1 MSDNENMTVA
11 EATALLV
18 RRVESGSNCPCCGQ
32 FANAYKRRIRGNH
45 TRFLVDVARLA
56 TAEDPWVHYTKC
68 FFAGRDYAYL
78 RHFGLAETREREGL
92 WKITPHGERFL
103 LGEEDAGVP
112 EWILVFNNAV
122 VARAEKIM
130 SARDC
135 LAQGGFD
142 YDDLMHGSGS

>member
-32 FANAYKRRIRGNH
+32 FAKAYKRRIRGNH

-56 TAEDPWVHYTKC
+56 TVEDPWVHYTKC

>member
-1 MSDNENMTVA
+1 MTNEETTVS
-11 EATALLV
+11 EAIASIV
-18 RRVESGSNCPCCGQ
+18 KNVESGSNCPCCGQ
-32 FANAYKRRIRGNH
+32 FAKAYKRRIRGNH

-56 TAEDPWVHYTKC
+56 TAEDPWVHYSKC

-103 LGEEDAGVP
+103 MGEEGAGVP
-112 EWILVFNNAV
+112 EWILVFNNEV
-122 VARAEKIM
+122 VVRAEKVV

-142 YDDLMHGSGS
+142 YDELMYGSGS

>member
-1 MSDNENMTVA
+1 V
-11 EATALLV
+11 
-18 RRVESGSNCPCCGQ
+18 
-32 FANAYKRRIRGNH
+32 
-45 TRFLVDVARLA
+45 
-56 TAEDPWVHYTKC
+56 EDPWVHYTKC

-103 LGEEDAGVP
+103 LGEEGAGVP

>member
-1 MSDNENMTVA
+1 MTNKETTVS
-11 EATALLV
+11 EAIASIV
-18 RRVESGSNCPCCGQ
+18 KNVESGSVCPCCGQ
-32 FANAYKRRIRGNH
+32 LAKAYKRRIRGNH

-56 TAEDPWVHYTKC
+56 TAEDPWVHYSKC

-103 LGEEDAGVP
+103 MGEEGAGVP
-112 EWILVFNNAV
+112 EWILVFNNEV
-122 VARAEKIM
+122 VVRAEKVV

-142 YDDLMHGSGS
+142 YDKLMYGSGS

>member
-32 FANAYKRRIRGNH
+32 FAKAYKRRIRGNH

>member
-1 MSDNENMTVA
+1 MTNEETTVS
-11 EATALLV
+11 EAIASIV
-18 RRVESGSNCPCCGQ
+18 KNVESGSVCPCCGQ
-32 FANAYKRRIRGNH
+32 FAKAYKRRIRGNH

-56 TAEDPWVHYTKC
+56 TAEDPWVHYKKC

-92 WKITPHGERFL
+92 WKITPEGARFL
-103 LGEEDAGVP
+103 MGEEGAGVP
-112 EWILVFNNAV
+112 EWILVFNNEV
-122 VARAEKIM
+122 VVRAEKII

-142 YDDLMHGSGS
+142 YDELMYGSGS

>member
-32 FANAYKRRIRGNH
+32 FAKAYKRRIRGNH

-56 TAEDPWVHYTKC
+56 TVEDPWVHYSKC

-103 LGEEDAGVP
+103 LGEEGAGVP